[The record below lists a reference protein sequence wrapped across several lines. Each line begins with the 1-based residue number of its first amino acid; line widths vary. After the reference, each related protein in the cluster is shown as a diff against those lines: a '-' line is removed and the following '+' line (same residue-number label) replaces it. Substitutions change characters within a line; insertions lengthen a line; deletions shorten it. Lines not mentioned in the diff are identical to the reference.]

1 VGDAGDE
8 GSGFEELLDA
18 VAAWAAGDPRIAAV
32 ALVGSVARGTARPD
46 SDLDLVVLS
55 EAAHSLLQDPTWLD
69 RFGRPSRHVLES
81 WGEVTALRV
90 WYAEG
95 PEVEFGLTTP
105 RWAARP
111 MDPGTRQ
118 VVEGGLRV
126 VFDREGLLRG
136 LSR

>member
-1 VGDAGDE
+1 VGDPGDE
-8 GSGFEELLDA
+8 RSGFEELLDA
-18 VAAWAAGDPRIAAV
+18 VAAWAAGDSRIAAV

-46 SDLDLVVLS
+46 SDLDLLVLS
-55 EAAHSLLQDPTWLD
+55 DAAHALLADPAWLD
-69 RFGRPSRHVLES
+69 RFGRPSRYVLES
-81 WGEVTALRV
+81 WGVVTALRV